1 MSGTMFLA
9 IAVPPASEGDGPI
22 EMYASDDEFNSN
34 VLRED
39 GAGSDSAQLDLFAA
53 AKKMLWMHPGING
66 VVRNA
71 LSRMKK
77 AFAYNSVFFLKVI
90 LDLQATYHSLPQ
102 PPSFPDDVYLDI
114 DLVLRIAEVLAGRM
128 VRKDKDGV
136 SPSRELQLRTLVSA
150 LSLLYQLRIGKLDNS
165 AYAKLLKD
173 ISERDYDNRARYTED
188 SGEWVSNGD
197 VEFLVRYAC
206 DLIRCMP
213 SELPKFTEMNSQAI
227 HFLFAAGYINQL
239 EGATTPTALDK
250 IWARITAPPS
260 GWHKDVRHLY
270 EGTAGAIS
278 LHHQAQYGSDIGRA
292 SQYASILATE
302 IAKSIVDK
310 IELGLRAFV
319 PSGGSVSDDGRSIV
333 RDETG
338 DLPSLETRLLVSGLL
353 DLTGQ
358 LVMAFPECDEI
369 VEGAKS
375 LALKLILTSDK
386 KEFRNKAFEIIISA
400 TAGCSEEEY
409 YNIMRNLDL
418 DIENISQA
426 GILPPT
432 GEDESLRVEELKREK
447 RDAMDRCE
455 RRSILYKG
463 AVESMQRR
471 LQGMRAAYSP
481 IRISQTINE
490 VLHLAP
496 WDEGPRS
503 TASTSMP
510 GSQHSQVPTLS
521 SQAPT
526 CDTNVSRTS
535 TPTCESALSPL
546 VTLFSPT
553 DSTPCKAFSSPTEST
568 CHTLLSP
575 APGDDSPIE
584 SPVLPALA
592 SPNMTPTSNTAYPA
606 PTTPHEAITPNLDT
620 TLRFNGLDQL
630 FADAMFEEPEL
641 YDGDL
646 PSGSNVGKVDFEL
659 PIQSFEVEDDRSTLP
674 LPEEGEEEG
683 ALETSDSEK
692 SQPMNS
698 QRISVYSQA
707 MVEPPLRSPTSTYPE
722 PSLSRTPSGQT
733 QTGSLKRQSRASRF
747 FSRRP
752 GLFASRDSRRFH
764 SLQLN
769 KPLPCIDRETILA
782 EDAPEPVLPGQPA
795 QPVRSQSALEMR
807 SDKMDDFG
815 MERASPLS
823 QYPSKFGLPVLH
835 PIHCGVEPVPAEAN
849 SLIEYESQPVE
860 SVFKVQ
866 CKDSCFST
874 FISSDAKYA
883 VYMSPQSFQ
892 VFSTPSPGENVSTKP
907 KFHYRLGSAEGI
919 RKGKVPWTYKAGA
932 ASGKYIVAITKEKV
946 QVHEIEDCKVIFTE
960 STTGWE
966 NACVAIGGDKIV
978 VGMSKKIRDETQGLI
993 RIYKMNAPTYQGLR
1007 CERIRDLHLPL
1018 DIRATPDAPHIISL
1032 TQDGNHLTCATSK
1045 CGYFFSWD
1053 ISRVRAKDP
1062 HLIASGA
1069 LNVTEGPGAET
1080 LSNAILFPDKRHI
1093 FCSTFPASTVEAEW
1107 CGSFTEPTS
1116 ISSTTPSHRPIRQVG
1131 LRVTHSTVAPLGNAA
1146 AFLTKSGLIWIIPVT
1161 HVEGDNNL
1169 TTFSTLHS
1177 KERMQGQ
1184 QTPESAGR
1192 IAFTPEGDRLVAV
1205 DRKGK
1210 MLTLSFGR
1218 KCASTQFVPIKSEVG
1233 GFY

>member
-1 MSGTMFLA
+1 MSGTMFLT

-34 VLRED
+34 VLREE
-39 GAGSDSAQLDLFAA
+39 GAGPDSAQLDLFVT
-53 AKKMLWMHPGING
+53 AKEMLWLLPGING

-71 LSRMKK
+71 LNRMKK

-90 LDLQATYHSLPQ
+90 LDLQATYHSLKQ
-102 PPSFPDDVYLDI
+102 PLPHDVYLGI
-114 DLVLRIAEVLAGRM
+114 DLVLKIAEVLAGRM
-128 VRKDKDGV
+128 ARKDRDGT
-136 SPSRELQLRTLVSA
+136 SPSRELQLRALVSA

-173 ISERDYDNRARYTED
+173 ISERDYDNQARYTEGF
-188 SGEWVSNGD
+188 GERVSNGD

-278 LHHQAQYGSDIGRA
+278 LHHQAQYSNIGRA
-292 SQYASILATE
+292 SQYASSLAIE
-302 IAKSIVDK
+302 IAKSIIDK
-310 IELGLRAFV
+310 IELGLRAFI
-319 PSGGSVSDDGRSIV
+319 PSEGSDSDGEDGVARG
-333 RDETG
+333 ETE

-369 VEGAKS
+369 VEDAKS

-400 TAGCSEEEY
+400 AAGCNEEEY
-409 YNIMRNLDL
+409 YNIMRSLDL

-432 GEDESLRVEELKREK
+432 GEDESLRIEELKREK

-455 RRSILYKG
+455 KRSILYKG

-471 LQGMRAAYSP
+471 LQGIRAARSP
-481 IRISQTINE
+481 SRISQTINE

-496 WDEGPRS
+496 WDEGLRS
-503 TASTSMP
+503 TTSTGIPS
-510 GSQHSQVPTLS
+510 SQHSQVPTLS

-535 TPTCESALSPL
+535 TPTCESALSL
-546 VTLFSPT
+546 IATLFSPT
-553 DSTPCKAFSSPTEST
+553 DSTPCKSLSSPTEST

-584 SPVLPALA
+584 SPVLPSLTP
-592 SPNMTPTSNTAYPA
+592 PNMTPNTAYPA

-630 FADAMFEEPEL
+630 FADTMFEEPEL
-641 YDGDL
+641 YGEDF
-646 PSGSNVGKVDFEL
+646 PSGANVGKVGFEL
-659 PIQSFEVEDDRSTLP
+659 PIQSFDIEDDRSTLP
-674 LPEEGEEEG
+674 LQVPEDGEEV

-707 MVEPPLRSPTSTYPE
+707 MVEPPLQSPTSLYPE

-733 QTGSLKRQSRASRF
+733 QTDSLKRQSRASRI

-752 GLFASRDSRRFH
+752 GLFINRDSRRFH

-769 KPLPCIDRETILA
+769 KPLPCIDRETVLA
-782 EDAPEPVLPGQPA
+782 EEAPEPLLPGQPA

-807 SDKMDDFG
+807 NEKMDDFR
-815 MERASPLS
+815 MESASSLS
-823 QYPSKFGLPVLH
+823 QYPSKYGLPALR
-835 PIHCGVEPVPAEAN
+835 PIHCGVEPVPAAAN

-860 SVFKVQ
+860 GVFKVQ

-883 VYMSPQSFQ
+883 VYLSPQAFQ
-892 VFSTPSPGENVSTKP
+892 VFSTPSPGESVPTKP
-907 KFHYRLGSAEGI
+907 KFHYRLGSAEAL
-919 RKGKVPWTYKAGA
+919 RKAKVTWTYRAGA
-932 ASGKYIVAITKEKV
+932 ASDKYIVVITKEKV
-946 QVHEIEDCKVIFTE
+946 QVHEIEGCKVIFTE
-960 STTGWE
+960 TTTGWE

-978 VGMSKKIRDETQGLI
+978 VGMSKRIRDETQGLI

-1018 DIRATPDAPHIISL
+1018 DIRATPDAPHIVSL

-1053 ISRVRAKDP
+1053 ISRVRVRDP
-1062 HLIASGA
+1062 HLIANGA
-1069 LNVTEGPGAET
+1069 LKVTEGPGAET
-1080 LSNAILFPDKRHI
+1080 LSNAMLFPDKRHI

-1107 CGSFTEPTS
+1107 GGSFTEPTS
-1116 ISSTTPSHRPIRQVG
+1116 ISSTTTSHRPIRQVG
-1131 LRVTHSTVAPLGNAA
+1131 LRVTHSVVAPLGNAA
-1146 AFLTKSGLIWIIPVT
+1146 AFLTKSGLIWITPVT

-1169 TTFSTLHS
+1169 TTFAPLHS

-1184 QTPESAGR
+1184 QTPEGAGR

-1218 KCASTQFVPIKSEVG
+1218 KCTPVVVAKSEVG
-1233 GFY
+1233 GYY

>member
-1 MSGTMFLA
+1 MPGTMFLTL
-9 IAVPPASEGDGPI
+9 AVPPASEGDGPI
-22 EMYASDDEFNSN
+22 EMHASDDEFNGN

-39 GAGSDSAQLDLFAA
+39 GAGSNSAQLDLFVI
-53 AKKMLWMHPGING
+53 AKEMLWLLPGING

-71 LSRMKK
+71 LNRMKK

-90 LDLQATYHSLPQ
+90 LDLQATYYSLSQ
-102 PPSFPDDVYLDI
+102 PLPADVFLEI
-114 DLVLRIAEVLAGRM
+114 DLVLKIAEVLAGRM
-128 VRKDKDGV
+128 VRKDKDGI

-173 ISERDYDNRARYTED
+173 ISERDYDNQAKYTED
-188 SGEWVSNGD
+188 FGERVSNGD

-213 SELPKFTEMNSQAI
+213 SELPKFAEMNSQAI

-260 GWHKDVRHLY
+260 GWHKDMRHLY
-270 EGTAGAIS
+270 EGAAGAIS
-278 LHHQAQYGSDIGRA
+278 LHHQAQYSNIGRA
-292 SQYASILATE
+292 SQYASSLAIE

-310 IELGLRAFV
+310 IELGLRALA
-319 PSGGSVSDDGRSIV
+319 PSEGSDNDDEEGAT
-333 RDETG
+333 RDETEDPPG
-338 DLPSLETRLLVSGLL
+338 LETRLLVSGLL

-369 VEGAKS
+369 VGDAKS
-375 LALKLILTSDK
+375 LALKLVLTSDK
-386 KEFRNKAFEIIISA
+386 KEFRNKAFEIIIST

-409 YNIMRNLDL
+409 YSIMRSLDL
-418 DIENISQA
+418 DIEKISQA

-432 GEDESLRVEELKREK
+432 DEDESLKIEELKREK

-455 RRSILYKG
+455 KRSFLYKG

-471 LQGMRAAYSP
+471 LQGIRAARSP
-481 IRISQTINE
+481 SRVSQAINE
-490 VLHLAP
+490 ALHMAP
-496 WDEGPRS
+496 WGEGIRS
-503 TASTSMP
+503 TTSTSIP
-510 GSQHSQVPTLS
+510 SSRRSQVPTLS
-521 SQAPT
+521 SQSPT

-535 TPTCESALSPL
+535 TPTCESVLSPIGIL
-546 VTLFSPT
+546 PSPT
-553 DSTPCKAFSSPTEST
+553 DSTTCKSFTEST

-575 APGDDSPIE
+575 APQCDSPIE
-584 SPVLPALA
+584 SPVLPSLIP
-592 SPNMTPTSNTAYPA
+592 PNMTPNTAYPA
-606 PTTPHEAITPNLDT
+606 PTTPHEAVTPNLDT

-630 FADAMFEEPEL
+630 FADTMFEEPEL
-641 YDGDL
+641 YDEGI
-646 PSGSNVGKVDFEL
+646 PSPGANVGKMDFQL
-659 PIQSFEVEDDRSTLP
+659 PIQSFDIEDDRSTLP
-674 LPEEGEEEG
+674 LQEPEEGEEP
-683 ALETSDSEK
+683 LETSVSAR

-698 QRISVYSQA
+698 RRISIYSQA
-707 MVEPPLRSPTSTYPE
+707 IVEPPLQSPTSIYPE
-722 PSLSRTPSGQT
+722 PSLSRTPSGLT
-733 QTGSLKRQSRASRF
+733 QTDSLKRQSRASKL

-752 GLFASRDSRRFH
+752 AFIGHSRRFH

-769 KPLPCIDRETILA
+769 KPLPRIDRETILA

-795 QPVRSQSALEMR
+795 QPVRSRSALEMR
-807 SDKMDDFG
+807 GEEMDDFR
-815 MERASPLS
+815 MESASS
-823 QYPSKFGLPVLH
+823 SSRYPFKNGLPALH
-835 PIHCGVEPVPAEAN
+835 PIHCGVEPVPAAAN
-849 SLIEYESQPVE
+849 WSIDYESQPIE

-883 VYMSPQSFQ
+883 VYLSPHSFQ
-892 VFSTPSPGENVSTKP
+892 VFSTPSPEENLSTKP
-907 KFHYRLGSAEGI
+907 KSHYRLGSKEGL
-919 RKGKVPWTYKAGA
+919 RKAKVPWTYKAGA
-932 ASGKYIVAITKEKV
+932 ASDKYIVAITKEKV
-946 QVHEIEDCKVIFTE
+946 QVHEIEDCKVIFEE

-966 NACVAIGGDKIV
+966 NTCVAIGGDKIV
-978 VGMSKKIRDETQGLI
+978 VGMSKKIRGETQGLI

-1007 CERIRDLHLPL
+1007 CERIKDLHLPL
-1018 DIRATPDAPHIISL
+1018 NVRAISDAPHIITVS
-1032 TQDGNHLTCATSK
+1032 QDGNHLTCATPE

-1053 ISRVRAKDP
+1053 ISRVRVKDP

-1069 LNVTEGPGAET
+1069 LKVTEGPGAEI
-1080 LSNAILFPDKRHI
+1080 LSNATLFPSKRHI

-1107 CGSFTEPTS
+1107 GGSFTEPTS
-1116 ISSTTPSHRPIRQVG
+1116 ISSSTPSHSPIRQVG
-1131 LRVTHSTVAPLGNAA
+1131 LRVAHSAIAPLGNAA
-1146 AFLTKSGLIWIIPVT
+1146 AFLTKSGLIWITPVA

-1169 TTFSTLHS
+1169 TTFAALHS

-1184 QTPESAGR
+1184 QTPQSAGR

-1210 MLTLSFGR
+1210 MLTLSFTR
-1218 KCASTQFVPIKSEVG
+1218 NCTPVVPTKLEVG
-1233 GFY
+1233 GYF